1 MNLSNIFSS
10 KNIPQHTPTTLESYL
25 DPDFETLMLE
35 CIHIVDDDYF
45 SIMKENTVSMYHGQ
59 KDNNV
64 EILAEATG
72 SLSERIVGFF
82 KKLIK
87 SIAEFFKKAWT
98 YFMSFFGDFDKFI
111 IKYKTILDKCDPDFD
126 IDMFTYTF
134 TTSVPNKQP
143 AFDLINDFNTGITN
157 IENTEYSELLTERRE
172 AQTDEAY
179 GKLRAKV
186 LNLSS
191 EIAADDY
198 IDMLKRSYRNS
209 MEERTSEHI
218 NKSVLSKILVEYGS
232 VKKNMVYVK
241 KEYLEIQKM
250 LDKLKNI
257 FESGPIIYYS
267 GDKKVVNNRQLSVSG
282 NTVTQGN
289 KSETKYSAEYI
300 KKLNLFYSFYFEQA
314 KFISALITNGYYE
327 KIAAM
332 KECLASYRSVIRRSI
347 FNKKES
353 EVEVTSN
360 D

>member
-1 MNLSNIFSS
+1 
-10 KNIPQHTPTTLESYL
+10 
-25 DPDFETLMLE
+25 
-35 CIHIVDDDYF
+35 
-45 SIMKENTVSMYHGQ
+45 
-59 KDNNV
+59 
-64 EILAEATG
+64 
-72 SLSERIVGFF
+72 
-82 KKLIK
+82 
-87 SIAEFFKKAWT
+87 
-98 YFMSFFGDFDKFI
+98 MSFFGDFDKFI